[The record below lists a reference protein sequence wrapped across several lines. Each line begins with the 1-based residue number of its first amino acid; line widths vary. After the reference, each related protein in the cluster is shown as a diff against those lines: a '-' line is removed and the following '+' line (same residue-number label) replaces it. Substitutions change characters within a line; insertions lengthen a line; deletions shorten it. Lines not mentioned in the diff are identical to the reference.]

1 MVNFFKPATFKF
13 WTSYLHR
20 QQNAGARKSEDRV
33 ADSDGIKVFD
43 DVDPS
48 AGDAVHVGFFRHFE
62 AKQAANL
69 T

>member
-1 MVNFFKPATFKF
+1 LDQF
-13 WTSYLHR
+13 SQGYLHR
-20 QQNAGARKSEDRV
+20 QQNDGASKSEDRV
-33 ADSDGIKVFD
+33 ADSDGVKVFD

-48 AGDAVHVGFFRHFE
+48 TGDAVNVGFFGHFE